1 MTSTDITIA
10 GGAEA
15 WTRAEGSGSSRSPM
29 RPGPEALAWA
39 ARMRF
44 SVLVGAETIIDAY
57 AAHLRILAK
66 IKARKAAQ

>member
-1 MTSTDITIA
+1 MS
-10 GGAEA
+10 AEA
-15 WTRAEGSGSSRSPM
+15 WTRAEGSCASRRQM

-44 SVLVGAETIIDAY
+44 SALASAETIIDAY

-66 IKARKAAQ
+66 IEARKAAI